1 MCEVQCNRKASDVL
15 HFTCHTCHLTKW
27 VSYEAYRSD
36 TQPRCEG
43 VSLCFPRTSGKARW
57 FSCFL
62 HGLVVSRGSVAPEG
76 WLALCVQVH
85 SDTGLM
91 CCCHLGHPQHYVN
104 NKC

>member
-1 MCEVQCNRKASDVL
+1 MCEVERDRKVSDVL

-36 TQPRCEG
+36 TQPRREG
-43 VSLCFPRTSGKARW
+43 VSLCFHAHQGRPVVL
-57 FSCFL
+57 SCLL
-62 HGLVVSRGSVAPEG
+62 HGLVVSGGSVAPEG

-85 SDTGLM
+85 SDTGLL
-91 CCCHLGHPQHYVN
+91 CCCYLGHPQHYVN